1 MLSCLESI
9 PGLTVESV
17 LGSQVYLEVL
27 GHWGLLEWWYDPWSS
42 SRLSSRDRILL
53 RCDGN
58 TGIPFRTKQGNGTSL
73 QVEEGKLG
81 FFLSCGGT
89 LGVPLEGRQ
98 VCRGI
103 S

>member
-9 PGLTVESV
+9 LGLTVESV

-27 GHWGLLEWWYDPWSS
+27 GHLGLLEWWYDPWSS
-42 SRLSSRDRILL
+42 SRLSSRDRLLL

-58 TGIPFRTKQGNGTSL
+58 TGIPFRTKQGNGTSS